1 MVRTVQPVVDVTKNE
16 TDQRVRRSFLQLP
29 CVARTST
36 VAGRELCAVHDCLSY
51 AGNSAHVTPD
61 VQTDSDLYENNWS
74 VIEKYFTGRPG
85 DFSRQVGSFDAI
97 MKCVIRPSG
106 EENAS

>member
-36 VAGRELCAVHDCLSY
+36 VAGRELCAVHDGLSY

-85 DFSRQVGSFDAI
+85 DF
-97 MKCVIRPSG
+97 
-106 EENAS
+106 